1 MDPRNQPAIT
11 HCLGAH
17 MNPRAHPRPE
27 GRRLHAERP
36 TMVIEIIQIH
46 TLTAHSQQILMLGS
60 LEYFKQLEH
69 ETLRPTIHGNRTQSS
84 ST

>member
-1 MDPRNQPAIT
+1 
-11 HCLGAH
+11 
-17 MNPRAHPRPE
+17 
-27 GRRLHAERP
+27 
-36 TMVIEIIQIH
+36 MVIEIIQIH

-60 LEYFKQLEH
+60 LEDFKQLEH